1 MSEDVRDAGY
11 DDLLDAIAEDRG
23 YYLECPNGHG
33 SLPPRTVCP
42 TCGDPE
48 LAEEPLV
55 SAGQLETWTLTTVAT
70 PDFEGDAPYVLG
82 VASFGPVRLTGQ
94 VRGVDEADVETG
106 LTVEAS
112 VENRETTD
120 EPLLVFRPH

>member
-11 DDLLDAIAEDRG
+11 DDLLDAIADGEG

-42 TCGDPE
+42 TCGDPD
-48 LAEEPLV
+48 LAEEPLAP
-55 SAGQLETWTLTTVAT
+55 AGELETWTLTTVAT

-82 VASFGPVRLTGQ
+82 VASFGSVRLTGQ
-94 VRGVDEADVETG
+94 VRGVDPDDVETG

-112 VENRETTD
+112 VEDRETTD
-120 EPLLVFRPH
+120 DPLLVFRPR